1 MRKIRLALFGA
12 LTLSLIATSA
22 PAAQQSDKP
31 RKQPKQTHDT
41 GVDDADDLAPGLQKR
56 IGEREVAGTT
66 VTRRADGVLVA
77 TLDETFEDALVATK
91 NADGSISYTCLHGGD
106 AAAKHVATLTKPV
119 TRTAPRLEEK

>member
-1 MRKIRLALFGA
+1 MRKTRLALFA
-12 LTLSLIATSA
+12 AVALSLVAVSV

-41 GVDDADDLAPGLQKR
+41 GVDDADVPPGQLKK

-66 VTRRADGVLVA
+66 ITRRADGVLVA

-91 NADGSISYTCLHGGD
+91 NPDGSISYTCLHGGD
-106 AAAKHVATLTKPV
+106 AAVKHVDALRKPV
-119 TRTAPRLEEK
+119 TRAPRLEEK

>member
-1 MRKIRLALFGA
+1 MRHTRLALFGVLA
-12 LTLSLIATSA
+12 LSLAAISA

-41 GVDDADDLAPGLQKR
+41 GVDAADAAPGQQKT
-56 IGEREVAGTT
+56 GERNVAGTT

-77 TLDETFEDALVATK
+77 TLDESFEDALVATR

-106 AAAKHVATLTKPV
+106 VAATHVETLRKPV
-119 TRTAPRLEEK
+119 PVAAPRLEEK